1 MNRTTPQ
8 KSKRSVSV
16 GVIFSALRHYNYRL
30 WFIGQLFSLVG
41 TWMQI
46 TAQGFLVYSLTGSP
60 AYLGLVSFFAGLPT
74 LLFALY
80 GGVIADRFSK
90 RSLMLVTQSAML
102 ILAFILA
109 GLVFTNVIQPWMIV
123 VMAFLLGIANAF
135 DGPARNAFVVSLV
148 DDRADLTNAIALNSG
163 MYNMALVLGPAI
175 AGFVYAWL
183 GPAWCFTFNGI
194 SFLAVI
200 IALSLM
206 RIKPTPRK
214 EKHDHALL
222 AIKDS
227 FKYVISNKMVMLLIA
242 SLGVISL
249 FGFGMLTLIP
259 VWAVKIM
266 HGDVTTNGFLLSFR
280 GLGAV
285 MGALTVAGLASH
297 HIRGKMWTLGSFT
310 LPILL
315 ILFALSPYLL
325 VSLAL
330 LFGVGWSLMFI
341 LNNTNSL
348 VQTTIPDILRGRV
361 MALYMTVFEGGMP
374 IGSLI
379 AGAAASVIDVRL
391 VVIICGIVLLIF
403 ALSAYLIYPKLRK
416 LE

>member
-1 MNRTTPQ
+1 MNKTKPQ
-8 KSKRSVSV
+8 RLKRSVSV
-16 GVIFSALRHYNYRL
+16 GYIFSALRHYNYRL

-80 GGVIADRFSK
+80 GGVIADRVSK
-90 RSLMLVTQSAML
+90 RSLMLVTQTAML

-135 DGPARNAFVVSLV
+135 EGPARNAFVVSLV

-183 GPAWCFTFNGI
+183 GPAWCFIFNGI

-200 IALSLM
+200 IALALM

-214 EKHDHALL
+214 EKHDHALV

-227 FKYVISNKMVMLLIA
+227 FKYVRSNKMVMLLIA
-242 SLGVISL
+242 SLGVISI

-285 MGALTVAGLASH
+285 MGALTVAGLASR
-297 HIRGKMWTLGSFT
+297 HIRGKMWTLGSFA

-315 ILFALSPYLL
+315 ITFALSPYLL

-348 VQTTIPDILRGRV
+348 VQTTIPDKMRGRV
-361 MALYMTVFEGGMP
+361 MAIYMTVFEGGMP

-379 AGAAASVIDVRL
+379 MGAAASVIDVRL
-391 VVIICGIVLLIF
+391 VVIICGSALLIF
-403 ALSAYLIYPKLRK
+403 ALSAYLIYPRLRR

>member
-1 MNRTTPQ
+1 MNKSNHQ
-8 KSKRSVSV
+8 ESKRSISA
-16 GVIFSALRHYNYRL
+16 GYIFSALRHYNYRL

-80 GGVIADRFSK
+80 GGVIADRVSK
-90 RSLMLVTQSAML
+90 RSMMLVTQTAML

-135 DGPARNAFVVSLV
+135 DGPARNAFIVSLV
-148 DDRADLTNAIALNSG
+148 EDRADLTNAMALNSG
-163 MYNMALVLGPAI
+163 MFNIAIVLGPSI

-200 IALSLM
+200 IALALM
-206 RIKPTPRK
+206 RIKPTPIV
-214 EKHDHALL
+214 EKHDHALV
-222 AIKDS
+222 AIKAG
-227 FKYVISNKMVMLLIA
+227 FKYVLSNKTVMLLIA
-242 SLGVISL
+242 SLGVISI
-249 FGFGMLTLIP
+249 FGIGMLTLIP

-285 MGALTVAGLASH
+285 MGALTVAALASRQ
-297 HIRGKMWTLGSFT
+297 IRGKMWTLGSFA

-315 ILFALSPYLL
+315 ILFAISPYLL

-330 LFGVGWSLMFI
+330 LFGVGWGLMFI
-341 LNNTNSL
+341 LINTNSL
-348 VQTTIPDILRGRV
+348 VQTTIPDKLRGRV
-361 MALYMTVFEGGMP
+361 MAIYMTVFEGGMP

-379 AGAAASVIDVRL
+379 VGAAASLMDVRL
-391 VVIICGIVLLIF
+391 VVIICGSILMVF
-403 ALSAYLIYPKLRK
+403 ALLAYFIYPRLRK

>member
-1 MNRTTPQ
+1 LTRTTPQ
-8 KSKRSVSV
+8 KQKRRLLT
-16 GVIFSALRHYNYRL
+16 GELFSALHHYNYRL
-30 WFIGQLFSLVG
+30 WFIGQLFSLIG
-41 TWMQI
+41 TWMQA

-74 LLFALY
+74 LIFALY
-80 GGVIADRFSK
+80 GGVIADRISK
-90 RSLMLVTQSAML
+90 RRLMLITQSAML

-109 GLVFTNVIQPWMIV
+109 GLVFANVIQPWMIV

-148 DDRADLTNAIALNSG
+148 DDRADLTNAMALNSG
-163 MYNMALVLGPAI
+163 MFNMAIFLGPAI

-206 RIKPTPRK
+206 RIKPTPVM
-214 EKHDHALL
+214 EKHDHAFA
-222 AIKDS
+222 AIKAG
-227 FKYVISNKMVMLLIA
+227 FRFVLSNKTVMLLIA
-242 SLGVISL
+242 SLGVISI
-249 FGFGMLTLIP
+249 FGIGMLTLIP

-285 MGALTVAGLASH
+285 FGALTVAGFASR
-297 HIRGKMWTLGSFT
+297 HIRGRMWTLGSLI
-310 LPILL
+310 LPILV
-315 ILFALSPYLL
+315 IIFAISPYLIFSL
-325 VSLAL
+325 VL
-330 LFGVGWSLMFI
+330 LFGVGWGLMFI
-341 LNNTNSL
+341 LINTNSL
-348 VQTTIPDILRGRV
+348 VQTNIPDRLRGRV
-361 MALYMTVFEGGMP
+361 MAIYMTVFEGGIP

-379 AGAAASVIDVRL
+379 VGAAASLIDVRL
-391 VVIICGIVLLIF
+391 VVIICGSILLTF
-403 ALSAYLIYPKLRK
+403 ALLAYFIYPKLRN

>member
-80 GGVIADRFSK
+80 GGVIADRVPK

-102 ILAFILA
+102 ILAFVLA

-135 DGPARNAFVVSLV
+135 DGPARNALVVSLL

-183 GPAWCFTFNGI
+183 GPAWCFIFNGI

-200 IALSLM
+200 IALTFM

-227 FKYVISNKMVMLLIA
+227 FKYVLSNKMVMLLIA
-242 SLGVISL
+242 SLGVISI

-259 VWAVKIM
+259 VSYT
-266 HGDVTTNGFLLSFR
+266 HL
-280 GLGAV
+280 
-285 MGALTVAGLASH
+285 
-297 HIRGKMWTLGSFT
+297 T
-310 LPILL
+310 LP
-315 ILFALSPYLL
+315 
-325 VSLAL
+325 
-330 LFGVGWSLMFI
+330 
-341 LNNTNSL
+341 TK
-348 VQTTIPDILRGRV
+348 R
-361 MALYMTVFEGGMP
+361 
-374 IGSLI
+374 
-379 AGAAASVIDVRL
+379 
-391 VVIICGIVLLIF
+391 IV
-403 ALSAYLIYPKLRK
+403 
-416 LE
+416 